1 MEFFN
6 PNANFNFMKY
16 RKITVYI
23 SVFLV
28 IASSIILWQRGL
40 NLALDFTGGTVVEVE
55 FDNAI
60 TQEGVSKLL
69 SDASIQKPVVQ
80 GFSSTAYSIRLS
92 PDAVEAA
99 TAHIPA
105 AEDDSSL
112 NAKNS
117 AIADTVLSALT
128 AGGNPA
134 KIIRSEFVGPQVGKD
149 LTTKGVWAIIVV
161 LTLIVIY
168 IAWRFEWRFA
178 LATILTEVHDV
189 LIMLAIFAIFQWDF
203 DLTVLA
209 AILAI
214 DGYSVNDTI
223 VVFDRVRELFRTTS
237 KLSPT
242 EVINRAINSTMSRT
256 IMTSLTTLLTVVM
269 LYVFG
274 GESLKGF
281 ALALIIGIIGGTF
294 STIFFSTPLL
304 LLLGVSKQDL
314 MPKIKDESDLD
325 RRP

>member
-6 PNANFNFMKY
+6 PKANFNFMKY
-16 RKITVYI
+16 RKVTIYLSALLI
-23 SVFLV
+23 
-28 IASSIILWQRGL
+28 ISSIAILATRGL
-40 NLALDFTGGTVVEVE
+40 NFALDFTGGTVVEVE

-60 TQEGVSKLL
+60 TQEGVSQLL
-69 SDASIQKPVVQ
+69 NNANIEKPVVQ
-80 GFSSTAYSIRLS
+80 GFSSTGYSIRLS
-92 PDAVEAA
+92 PDAVDAA
-99 TAHIPA
+99 TAHIQVT
-105 AEDDSSL
+105 EDDSSL
-112 NAKNS
+112 NARNS
-117 AIADTVLSALT
+117 AIADTVLDALT

-149 LTTKGVWAIIVV
+149 LATKGVWAIIVV

-178 LATILTEVHDV
+178 LATVLTEVHDV
-189 LIMLAIFAIFQWDF
+189 LIMLAIFSIFQWDF

-304 LLLGVSKQDL
+304 LWLGVSKQDL
-314 MPKIKDESDLD
+314 MPKIRDESDLE